1 MPPTALDA
9 DLHSRAPV
17 ASSSPP
23 HSQVNPP
30 LHLSQKLDLATAGIS
45 SIISLPPIMPS
56 LDRKDSASLYSQ
68 VLPPLPIH
76 GPSRLLR
83 AGSCSHA
90 AHTLL
95 SQALCFSTST
105 RAPVSGGDSLGISPQ
120 VLGNYWPID
129 LVKPSRE
136 FSA

>member
-1 MPPTALDA
+1 MAPPPL
-9 DLHSRAPV
+9 
-17 ASSSPP
+17 P

-45 SIISLPPIMPS
+45 SIIPLPLIMPS
-56 LDRKDSASLYSQ
+56 LDRKESASLYLQ
-68 VLPPLPIH
+68 VLPLPILR
-76 GPSRLLR
+76 PLAPPR
-83 AGSCSHA
+83 AGSCSHTT
-90 AHTLL
+90 HILL
-95 SQALCFSTST
+95 SQALCFSSFT
-105 RAPVSGGDSLGISPQ
+105 RASVSGGDSLRISPQ